1 MFPHPDPPNREARSG
16 KASLH
21 NPATL
26 VYRLAQD
33 CGGDHGRVCVVLLAL
48 ALSGCGIAARM
59 QAAEHAKELRAQSDA
74 AATTCKSNFAADNP
88 KTYLARQRCLN
99 DAVNIVLPT
108 LPNQDLVLAY
118 MAERVAIGEQVQSG
132 KMTVAQGDAAIADKA
147 SWMISEDQ
155 NRRNAATSVAAQVSG
170 SGSGAAVGSGAAAGR
185 LGLGNAGPQPAD
197 EAARHVHD
205 HWHHD
210 DVQLAWWPSAHRRG
224 RRRQGGAICW
234 LDFVFG
240 RLVFVLRQFP

>member
-1 MFPHPDPPNREARSG
+1 M
-16 KASLH
+16 
-21 NPATL
+21 
-26 VYRLAQD
+26 
-33 CGGDHGRVCVVLLAL
+33 LLAL

-155 NRRNAATSVAAQVSG
+155 NRRNAATSVAAQV
-170 SGSGAAVGSGAAAGR
+170 AGAAA
-185 LGLGNAGPQPAD
+185 AQQS
-197 EAARHVHD
+197 AAA
-205 HWHHD
+205 
-210 DVQLAWWPSAHRRG
+210 QQQAASASAMQALNPPMRPPVTCMTTG
-224 RRRQGGAICW
+224 TMTTCN
-234 LDFVFG
+234 
-240 RLVFVLRQFP
+240 